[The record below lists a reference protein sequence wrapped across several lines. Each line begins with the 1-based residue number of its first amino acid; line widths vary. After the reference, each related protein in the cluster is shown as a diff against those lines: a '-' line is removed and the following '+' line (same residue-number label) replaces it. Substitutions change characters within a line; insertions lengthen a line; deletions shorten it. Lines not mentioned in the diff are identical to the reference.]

1 MLLCI
6 RMIESLLYGN
16 WVVESSQIDGVFSL
30 T

>member
-6 RMIESLLYGN
+6 RMIETLLYGN
-16 WVVESSQIDGVFSL
+16 CVVESSRIDGVFSL